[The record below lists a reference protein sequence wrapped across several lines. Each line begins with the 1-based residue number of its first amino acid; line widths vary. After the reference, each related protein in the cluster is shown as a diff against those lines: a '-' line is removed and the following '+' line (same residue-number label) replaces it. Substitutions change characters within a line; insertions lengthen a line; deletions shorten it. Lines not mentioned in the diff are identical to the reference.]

1 MTDEAAKLRWR
12 CRRGMR
18 ELDTVL
24 QSFLSSRFSSL
35 SADDKMHFELLLEL
49 PDPDLYAYFLRR
61 DEPRDPGLKLI
72 VNLILSA
79 TDC

>member
-1 MTDEAAKLRWR
+1 MTDEIAKLRWR

-24 QSFLSSRFSSL
+24 QSFLSARFSSL
-35 SADDKMHFELLLEL
+35 SADDKMRFELLLEL
-49 PDPDLYAYFLRR
+49 PDPDLYAYLLRR

-79 TDC
+79 TDG